1 MINDGEQVKK
11 GPPIVSVVMS
21 VHNDKHYVKDSI
33 ESVLNQTLADFEF
46 IIVDNASTDGSE
58 TILKDYAS
66 VDSRIRLLHFEV
78 PGLTKALN
86 FALSHATGVYVA
98 RQDADDILSPQ
109 RLEKQV
115 HFLET
120 NTDVALVGT
129 GIRLIDVNGDEL
141 GVKLYPTKHASLC
154 ELLLQCENPLPHS
167 TIMCRKLVLDQL
179 GHYDSLFAKA
189 QDYALYLRVI
199 QGYRVASLDEPLTH
213 LRYRTDS
220 IAFGDDSSDQLRF
233 ALLARV
239 LYSKGLLSA
248 DAQASVHN
256 WDEFYQ
262 FFNDWFRSEGFARRH
277 QAQKQHRQM
286 LAMFGASQIARCLG
300 FAWKSL
306 LLDPGF
312 YFRKMLKRNNI
323 WKDKYGRGPF
333 PINNS

>member
-1 MINDGEQVKK
+1 MKHWGANFGKS
-11 GPPIVSVVMS
+11 PSVSVVMS
-21 VHNDKHYVKDSI
+21 VHNDKRYVKASI
-33 ESVLNQTLADFEF
+33 ESVLKQTFSDFEF

-58 TILKDYAS
+58 AILKDYAL
-66 VDSRIRLLHFEV
+66 VDSRIRLLQFEV
-78 PGLTKALN
+78 PGLTNALN
-86 FALSHATGVYVA
+86 FALSYATGEYIA

-115 HFLET
+115 RFLEA
-120 NTDVALVGT
+120 NRDVALVGT

-141 GVKLYPTKHASLC
+141 GVKVYPTSHDALC
-154 ELLLQCENPLPHS
+154 ELLLKCENPLPHS
-167 TIMCRKLVLDQL
+167 TIMCRKLVFDQL

-199 QGYRVASLDEPLTH
+199 QGHRVASLDEPLTY

-220 IAFGDDSSDQLRF
+220 IAFGDDSADQLRF
-233 ALLARV
+233 ALLAR
-239 LYSKGLLSA
+239 LLFAKGLLSA
-248 DAQASVHN
+248 NVQGGIDN

-262 FFNDWFRSEGFARRH
+262 FFNDWFISEGFVRRH
-277 QAQKQHRQM
+277 QAKKQHRQM
-286 LAMFGASQIARCLG
+286 LALFVSRQFIRCLG

-312 YFRKMLKRNNI
+312 YFRKMLKRNDI
-323 WKDKYGRGPF
+323 WNGKYSRIPF